1 MVGEIEWIELLFHS
15 RGSCSLKPKKN
26 VIKKIKM
33 ERRNFLKNISL
44 AGGMFALPRA
54 MVAEAASG
62 ELLQLP
68 GKDLSALVL
77 KGKVLNN
84 GQAVAG
90 VGVTDGSNVTV
101 TDKSGYYELMS
112 NNSAEFVYISIPAG
126 FAFLNEKGI
135 ASFYHPVTEKKGV
148 FKSDFNLE
156 KLDMDDSKHLFVV
169 WADTQMISEK
179 DAEQLKTT
187 ASPDLRDLVKSYP
200 ANSLFHGIGCG
211 DLVWDR
217 FELFED
223 YKEAIA
229 ITGIPFFN
237 VIGNHDMDLDAR
249 TDDNAAKTFKQQF
262 GPTYYSFNRGAIH
275 YVVLDDVFF
284 IGAGKKYIGYLTENQ
299 LQWLERDLSL
309 VKPGTTVVVS
319 LHIPT
324 NTGAARRNKK
334 EEELGGVVSN
344 RKELYKILAPYKVHI
359 MSGHTHFNEKWE
371 EENIIEHNHGTVC
384 GAWWTGPV
392 CGDGTPSGYGVYE
405 VNGSEITWYYKST
418 GKEKTHQIRIYER
431 GRLKEKPADIAV
443 NIWNWDSKW
452 KVEWFEDDVSKGPM
466 VQQVT
471 FDPWAVELYGGTEL
485 PKKHKFVEPT
495 LADHLFFATP
505 SASAKFITVKA
516 TDRFGNA
523 YTETKSV

>member
-1 MVGEIEWIELLFHS
+1 
-15 RGSCSLKPKKN
+15 
-26 VIKKIKM
+26 M
-33 ERRNFLKNISL
+33 ERRDFLKNISL
-44 AGGMFALPRA
+44 AGGMFAIPQA
-54 MVAEAASG
+54 IIAHAAPG
-62 ELLQLP
+62 DLLQLP
-68 GKDLSALVL
+68 GKDLSSLVL
-77 KGKVLNN
+77 RGKVLNN

-90 VGVTDGSNVTV
+90 VAVTDGSGVTV
-101 TDKSGYYELMS
+101 TDKSGYYELLS
-112 NNSAEFVYISIPAG
+112 NNSAEFVYISTPAG
-126 FAFLNEKGI
+126 FAFSNDKGI
-135 ASFYHPVTEKKGV
+135 ANFYHPVTEKKTV

-156 KLDMDDSKHLFVV
+156 KLTTDDSKHQFVV
-169 WADTQMISEK
+169 WADTQMISEN
-179 DAEQLKTT
+179 DAAQLKTT
-187 ASPDLRDLVKSYP
+187 ASPDLKELVKSYP

-249 TDDNAAKTFKQQF
+249 TDDNSAKTFKQQF

-299 LQWLERDLSL
+299 LQWLEQDLAL
-309 VKPGTTVVVS
+309 VMPATTVVVS

-334 EEELGGVVSN
+334 DEELGGVVSN
-344 RKELYKILAPYKVHI
+344 RKELYKILAPFKVHI
-359 MSGHTHFNEKWE
+359 MSGHAHVNEKWE
-371 EENIIEHNHGTVC
+371 EGNIIEHNHGAVC

-392 CGDGTPSGYGVYE
+392 CSEGTPAGYGVYE
-405 VNGSEITWYYKST
+405 VNGSEINWYYKST
-418 GKEKTHQIRIYER
+418 GKPKQHQLKIYER
-431 GRLKEKPADIAV
+431 GRFKDAPAAIAV
-443 NIWNWDSKW
+443 NVWNWDPQW
-452 KVEWFEDDVSKGPM
+452 KVEWLEDDVLKGTM
-466 VQQVT
+466 EQRVAL
-471 FDPWAVELYGGTEL
+471 DPWAVELYAGPEL

-505 SASAKFITVKA
+505 AAGAKHITVKA
-516 TDRFGNA
+516 TDRFGNV
-523 YTETKSV
+523 YTEAIAI